1 MWRNNIHSHSSLT
14 EIFNDFHAQIC
25 LAAIFIS
32 GTIGLAILM
41 IYKIWL
47 QLDFFFLQK

>member
-1 MWRNNIHSHSSLT
+1 MRSHSSLT

-32 GTIGLAILM
+32 GTIGLAIYM
-41 IYKIWL
+41 I
-47 QLDFFFLQK
+47 